1 MTSPVLKFSGD
12 LNAYAAHIHELNLK
26 WWTNADGTPKDLD
39 KGERFMLMVSEL
51 AEAMEGD
58 RKDLMD
64 DKLPAHKM
72 ILVELADTVIRVMD
86 SGHVYG
92 WNFLP
97 AKNRAYMILSPSTMG
112 GHLLNITSLIVQLAA
127 FEVDGWGHV
136 YSGPQDHKSDL
147 ASEIVDYCERL
158 GGHSFWQIVYEKLE
172 YNWTRADHAHAN
184 RQGLPGQKRY

>member
-1 MTSPVLKFSGD
+1 MTSPVKHFREFSD

-26 WWTNADGTPKDLD
+26 WWQNVDGSPKDLD

-64 DKLPAHKM
+64 DKLPQYKM
-72 ILVELADTVIRVMD
+72 LYVELADTVIRVLD

-92 WNFLP
+92 WNFDDNSIWQTLDTAP
-97 AKNRAYMILSPSTMG
+97 KTMG
-112 GHLLNITSLIVQLAA
+112 GKLLNI
-127 FEVDGWGHV
+127 VDLLL
-136 YSGPQDHKSDL
+136 DL
-147 ASEIVDYCERL
+147 ARAEILYDFDRATKNVLAFNIVVCCTELASASD
-158 GGHSFWQIVYEKLE
+158 FWQIVYEKLLF
-172 YNWTRADHAHAN
+172 NWTRADHAHAN